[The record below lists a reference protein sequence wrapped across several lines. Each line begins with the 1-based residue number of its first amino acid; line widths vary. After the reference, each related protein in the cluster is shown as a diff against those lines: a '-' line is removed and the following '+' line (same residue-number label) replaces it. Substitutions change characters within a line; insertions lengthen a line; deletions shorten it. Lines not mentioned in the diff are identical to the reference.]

1 MRTIKFRGQR
11 TDTSEI
17 VYGYYAVVTA
27 EDLDLHEVPLA
38 AARLCHIIMGPNTY
52 YHVKAETVGQLT
64 GQVDMDGVDIYE
76 GDTAVWYVN
85 DVEREG
91 EIYYDGQSFD
101 LMSPEMGCVGWDALR
116 GEIKV
121 ISSRAG
127 SDS

>member
-27 EDLDLHEVPLA
+27 EDLDLHDVPLA

-52 YHVKAETVGQLT
+52 YHVKAETVGQFT
-64 GQVDMDGVDIYE
+64 GQVDVDGVDIYE

-85 DVEREG
+85 DIQPQG
-91 EIYYDGQSFD
+91 EVYYDGQAFD
-101 LMSPEMGCVGWDALR
+101 LTCPEMGCHGWDAGR
-116 GEIKV
+116 GEIRV
-121 ISSRAG
+121 IKADASG
-127 SDS
+127 DL